1 MATEYNYDS
10 IRPYKDEEVK
20 AVIERMTEDPEV
32 IGVIQTLFPDK
43 ETKEVVQWLRSMRS
57 IYDFQ
62 SQLIAPLI
70 LRSLDMTGSTYSLNG
85 FEMVEKEKE
94 HLFISNHRDIIMDAG
109 ILNTLMNRSGIVT
122 TENAIGDNLCARPWI
137 TDALKLNKSFLVRR
151 SGTKREL
158 FEAFQVLSSYIRSAI
173 TTGRTSIWIAQR
185 EGRAK
190 DSDDRTQESL
200 LKMFSISGKESV
212 KKGFM
217 DLNIIPVSFSYQY
230 DSCDYL
236 KAKEFQQKR
245 DDAEFKKS
253 PADDVLSMKVGVMGF
268 KGDVH
273 IQITDSINEEIDR
286 IVGEEDDRQTVID
299 KVAVIIDRKI
309 HANYRIYPNNYV
321 AMDNLRGNTQHL
333 GSQYTQEEKD
343 QFESYVEKQIEKID
357 LPNKDMEFL
366 RERFWTMY
374 ANPLINHLA
383 AKAQ

>member
-200 LKMFSISGKESV
+200 LKMFPSAGRRASRRGSWISTS
-212 KKGFM
+212 
-217 DLNIIPVSFSYQY
+217 
-230 DSCDYL
+230 
-236 KAKEFQQKR
+236 
-245 DDAEFKKS
+245 S
-253 PADDVLSMKVGVMGF
+253 PSASP
-268 KGDVH
+268 
-273 IQITDSINEEIDR
+273 T
-286 IVGEEDDRQTVID
+286 
-299 KVAVIIDRKI
+299 
-309 HANYRIYPNNYV
+309 
-321 AMDNLRGNTQHL
+321 NT
-333 GSQYTQEEKD
+333 T
-343 QFESYVEKQIEKID
+343 
-357 LPNKDMEFL
+357 PA
-366 RERFWTMY
+366 TT
-374 ANPLINHLA
+374 
-383 AKAQ
+383 